1 MRDPTVKELTEP
13 AFVVVSHRVTAVL
26 VFVDICNVNA
36 EVRVWNPG
44 GRSRIGK
51 IDIDE
56 KSGDQAENWV
66 PAPGTAASV
75 GIQRPDDTIL
85 VLVPVNDVLLHDLME
100 G

>member
-1 MRDPTVKELTEP
+1 MRALTVKKLTES
-13 AFVVVSHRVTAVL
+13 AFVVVSHRITAVL
-26 VFVDICNVNA
+26 VFVKICNVDA
-36 EVRVWNPG
+36 EERVWDPG
-44 GRSRIGK
+44 GQCWIGK

-56 KSGDQAENWV
+56 KSGDQTENWV

-85 VLVPVNDVLLHDLME
+85 VLVPVNYVLLHDLTE